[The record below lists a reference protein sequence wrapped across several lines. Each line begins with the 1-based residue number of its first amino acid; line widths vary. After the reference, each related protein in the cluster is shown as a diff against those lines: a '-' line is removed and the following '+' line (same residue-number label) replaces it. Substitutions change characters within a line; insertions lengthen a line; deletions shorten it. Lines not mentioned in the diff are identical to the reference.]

1 MFVDVPGPV
10 QKPPISTL
18 TLAVFVYDI
27 PFEVLSLSFV
37 TASAICE
44 ASFWTPIIF
53 SFTPPSFREA
63 RGLKL
68 TLNEEM
74 TKRGICE
81 EK

>member
-27 PFEVLSLSFV
+27 PFEVLSLSLV

-44 ASFWTPIIF
+44 ASFRTSIIF

-63 RGLKL
+63 
-68 TLNEEM
+68 
-74 TKRGICE
+74 
-81 EK
+81 